1 MAPPQMLVRVYVE
14 PRRVLLPRRVFI
26 ALPIHAA
33 VFVSLGL
40 LLTNTSTCMDPR
52 IHLNC
57 LVVNG
62 PLLEKIG
69 AVKQMVK
76 ELQMGRIRYHVRC
89 VILQHK

>member
-1 MAPPQMLVRVYVE
+1 MLGRVYVE
-14 PRRVLLPRRVFI
+14 PRRVLLPQRVFI
-26 ALPIHAA
+26 AIPIHAA
-33 VFVSLGL
+33 AIARPGL

-69 AVKQMVK
+69 AVNQMVK
-76 ELQMGRIRYHVRC
+76 ELQMGRIQYLVRC
-89 VILQHK
+89 VILQHR